1 MIIVSLI
8 SKRRNVTHCCW
19 TRIDDIID
27 LLEQINGDM
36 VVTSDLICVF
46 AEFVLLKFIDA
57 IFSRLL
63 DLYSA
68 FMCFGLWLNSRQ
80 LKR

>member
-1 MIIVSLI
+1 
-8 SKRRNVTHCCW
+8 
-19 TRIDDIID
+19 
-27 LLEQINGDM
+27 M

-68 FMCFGLWLNSRQ
+68 FMCFGLWFNSRQ
-80 LKR
+80 LKRLLLYS